1 MRIEATRHLCQ
12 SYGNCVAIDP
22 EHLDLDDEGLVVV
35 TKESV
40 DEGELQSVRAGIRSC
55 PVNAL
60 RLVDANGADVE

>member
-1 MRIEATRHLCQ
+1 MRIEAKRHLCQ

-35 TKESV
+35 NRDSV
-40 DEGELQSVRAGIRSC
+40 ADGELATVQAGIRSC

-60 RLVDANGADVE
+60 VLVDGE

>member
-1 MRIEATRHLCQ
+1 MRIEAKRHLCQ

-35 TKESV
+35 TRDSIG
-40 DEGELQSVRAGIRSC
+40 DGELATVQAGIRSC

-60 RLVDANGADVE
+60 VLIEGE

>member
-1 MRIEATRHLCQ
+1 MRIEAKRHLCQ

-35 TKESV
+35 NRDSV
-40 DEGELQSVRAGIRSC
+40 ADGELATVQAGIRNC

-60 RLVDANGADVE
+60 VLVDGE

>member
-22 EHLDLDDEGLVVV
+22 DHLDLDDEGLVVV
-35 TKESV
+35 TRDTVE
-40 DEGELQSVRAGIRSC
+40 DGELATVQAGIRSC

-60 RLVDANGADVE
+60 LLVDADE

>member
-1 MRIEATRHLCQ
+1 MRIEAKRHLCQ

-35 TKESV
+35 NRDSV
-40 DEGELQSVRAGIRSC
+40 ADGELATVQAGIRSC

-60 RLVDANGADVE
+60 VLVEGE

>member
-1 MRIEATRHLCQ
+1 MRIQATRHLCQ

-35 TKESV
+35 TRDSV
-40 DEGELQSVRAGIRSC
+40 EHDELATVQAGIRSC

-60 RLVDANGADVE
+60 VLVDGE

>member
-1 MRIEATRHLCQ
+1 MRIQATRHLCQ

-35 TKESV
+35 TRDSV
-40 DEGELQSVRAGIRSC
+40 ENGELATVQAGIRSC

-60 RLVDANGADVE
+60 VLVDGE